1 MLDVR
6 RTHVRLLSNSHYFQE
21 PFSLPSNPLTLPPA
35 AVSGPASAG
44 PQVQSNICS
53 GKLAAYRSRLIGA
66 QSGRGLEFH
75 ISLAYKESSPLSCLR
90 PPCFSRSIRAAFQD
104 FDKAHARRGVQLNGC
119 GRRERVDAPDLHCAS
134 ERRSSPA
141 SLWRL
146 AWSPFDFLRPETR
159 RKPTRYFR
167 CVAIDFC
174 MQQPPFAQLRGGYK
188 VIVLR
193 WRFSRRDPG
202 FPAELPRART
212 NSGDSSAGPFRRWSD
227 HRPYCRLSSTLSQ
240 TCRTSLR
247 VFFTHCAGPWWKN
260 VMCARTHQGIVIPF
274 SGLPFHASFSTS
286 H

>member
-1 MLDVR
+1 M
-6 RTHVRLLSNSHYFQE
+6 
-21 PFSLPSNPLTLPPA
+21 
-35 AVSGPASAG
+35 
-44 PQVQSNICS
+44 
-53 GKLAAYRSRLIGA
+53 RSRARARVPYFSCVQRIFT
-66 QSGRGLEFH
+66 S
-75 ISLAYKESSPLSCLR
+75 LSCLR

-146 AWSPFDFLRPETR
+146 VWSPFDFLRPGTR

-174 MQQPPFAQLRGGYK
+174 MQRPPFAQLRGGYK

-202 FPAELPRART
+202 FPAELPRVRT
-212 NSGDSSAGPFRRWSD
+212 NSGDSSAGPFRRWLD
-227 HRPYCRLSSTLSQ
+227 HRPYCRLSKRPLSDMPNVPQ
-240 TCRTSLR
+240 GL
-247 VFFTHCAGPWWKN
+247 FTHCAGPWWRN
-260 VMCARTHQGIVIPF
+260 VMYVRTHQGIVIPF
-274 SGLPFHASFSTS
+274 SSPPFHPSFGAS